1 MLEPTQKLHTKNTI
15 GLSTAN
21 NLSMNVIIIGN
32 GIAGTTAA
40 RFIRKQSDAKITMIS
55 GESTYPF
62 SRTALMYIYMGH
74 MKYDHTKLYEDGFW
88 KKNNIDL
95 IQKWVTQIDFDKKE
109 VQLSDGSSKSYDK
122 LIIAT
127 GSKPNKFGWPGE
139 NLNGVQGL
147 YHLQDLEKM
156 ETASAAGIKR
166 AVIVG
171 GGLIGVEM
179 AEMFHSRHVPV
190 TFLVREESFWN
201 PVLPEAE
208 SLMVGKHIVDQ
219 GIDLR
224 LGEELSEVLDDGT
237 GNVKSIKTKSGE
249 EIECNFVGLTVG
261 VSPNVEFLKT
271 TNLNINRGIQV
282 NEYLETSQAD
292 VYAIG
297 DCVEITKPAPGRR
310 PIEAVWYA
318 GRMMAQV
325 AAANVTGKKL
335 AYDPGTWFNSAKFF
349 DIEYQVYGDISPK
362 EVDGVSQFYWE
373 HPNLPKSLRIAFDAQ
388 TLAVKGFNLMGIRYR
403 QEVCT
408 SWIEN
413 KVKIDDVMTNLK
425 AANFDPEFF
434 KMHEEDMIKAF
445 NKKYSKNIVSRGKR
459 KLSFIRKLMQT
470 NG

>member
-1 MLEPTQKLHTKNTI
+1 
-15 GLSTAN
+15 
-21 NLSMNVIIIGN
+21 MNVIIIGN

-40 RFIRKQSDAKITMIS
+40 RFIRKQSNANITMIS
-55 GESTYPF
+55 GESAYPF

-74 MKYDHTKLYEDGFW
+74 MKFDHTKLYEDSFW
-88 KKNNIDL
+88 KKNDIYR
-95 IQKWVTQIDFDKKE
+95 IQKWVDHIDFDQKE
-109 VQLSDGSSKSYDK
+109 VLLSDGSILSYDK

-127 GSKPNKFGWPGE
+127 GSQPNKFGWPGE
-139 NLNGVQGL
+139 NLTGVQGL

-156 ETASAAGIKR
+156 EAASAAGIKR

-179 AEMFHSRHVPV
+179 AEMFHSRHIPV

-201 PVLPEAE
+201 PVLPEEE
-208 SLMVGKHIVDQ
+208 SLMVGKHIVEH

-224 LGEELSEVLDDGT
+224 LGEELAEIIDDGT
-237 GNVKSIKTKSGE
+237 GHVKSIRTKSGE

-261 VSPNVEFLKT
+261 VSPNVAFLKST
-271 TNLNINRGIQV
+271 KLKINRGIQV
-282 NEYLETSQAD
+282 NEYLETNQAD
-292 VYAIG
+292 VFAIG
-297 DCVEITKPAPGRR
+297 DCAEITKPGPARR

-325 AAANVTGKKL
+325 AAANVSGKKL
-335 AYDPGTWFNSAKFF
+335 VYDPGTWFNSAKFF
-349 DIEYQVYGDISPK
+349 DIEYQVYGDISPG
-362 EVDGVSQFYWE
+362 EADGVSQFYWE
-373 HPNLPKSLRIAFDAQ
+373 HSELPKSLRIAFDTQ

-434 KMHEEDMIKAF
+434 KMYEEEMIKAF
-445 NKKYSKNIVSRGKR
+445 NKQYSKNIASQGKR
-459 KLSFIRKLMQT
+459 NLSFIRKLMQT